1 MIGVYSVA
9 EGADHTPADYEDI
22 DDTKPT
28 IPPSDVFVN
37 SINDYSR
44 TPHPFEMSTYE
55 VPVQSTMSKV
65 CTLHIQNSLSIFDTK
80 NVHQVLI

>member
-1 MIGVYSVA
+1 MA
-9 EGADHTPADYEDI
+9 EGADYSQPADYEDI

-28 IPPSDVFVN
+28 LPPADMFAN

-55 VPVQSTMSKV
+55 VPMQTTMSKV
-65 CTLHIQNSLSIFDTK
+65 
-80 NVHQVLI
+80 